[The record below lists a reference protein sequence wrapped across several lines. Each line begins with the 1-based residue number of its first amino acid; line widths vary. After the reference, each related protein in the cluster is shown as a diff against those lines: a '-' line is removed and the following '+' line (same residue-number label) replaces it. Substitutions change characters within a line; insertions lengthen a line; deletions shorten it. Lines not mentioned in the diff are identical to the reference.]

1 MKLSLQTLLRAAR
14 DTLVNP
20 ASAARYV
27 MGLGLDAGQ
36 GLMAL
41 GLTAVCATLLT
52 AMMQAFMGP
61 IDDPAMQEMFNR
73 PFILAISQFGLMA
86 LGAFLMWRVGRVFGG
101 KGSFAQSLALVAW
114 LEVVLILLQVAALVV
129 QLALPLFALPV
140 GLSLCVFLFADAFH
154 GGAERVCIADQNLFC
169 HSWHGH
175 SGAAF
180 GNLCPDVL
188 RPGAQCMMSPASAPT
203 FRSCNGR

>member
-1 MKLSLQTLLRAAR
+1 MNLSLQTLLRAAR

-86 LGAFLMWRVGRVFGG
+86 LGACLMWRVGRVFGG

-140 GLSLCVFLFADAFH
+140 GLASVFAFFYLLTHFTAALNGFVSLTKTFFAILGTA
-154 GGAERVCIADQNLFC
+154 IA
-169 HSWHGH
+169 
-175 SGAAF
+175 
-180 GNLCPDVL
+180 VL
-188 RPGAQCMMSPASAPT
+188 LLAT
-203 FRSCNGR
+203 FVLMFFVPVPNV

>member
-1 MKLSLQTLLRAAR
+1 MNLSLQTLLRAAR

-140 GLSLCVFLFADAFH
+140 GLASVFAFFYLLTHFTAALNGFVSLTKTFFAILGTA
-154 GGAERVCIADQNLFC
+154 IA
-169 HSWHGH
+169 
-175 SGAAF
+175 
-180 GNLCPDVL
+180 VL
-188 RPGAQCMMSPASAPT
+188 LLATVVLMFFVPVP
-203 FRSCNGR
+203 NV